1 MLQALQVLKES
12 HAVVTKL
19 QHRQQRKP
27 TVPQSQLHQQQDVK
41 LVSFALL
48 VARFFGVILFMCG
61 AGYLYFAIYLRQ
73 QSKNHFNSKSV
84 CLFQ

>member
-1 MLQALQVLKES
+1 MQLLA
-12 HAVVTKL
+12 TKL

-48 VARFFGVILFMCG
+48 VARFFGLF
-61 AGYLYFAIYLRQ
+61 YLCVVLGIYLLQFILDNRVRITSTVNQ
-73 QSKNHFNSKSV
+73 FVCFNKS
-84 CLFQ
+84 Q